1 MTALGLRSTS
11 QIHLLI
17 ADTEQMLCELLQ
29 IKFEDEGY
37 RVDIISDGQLAL
49 QRDLTVYSLILV
61 DLMDRP
67 FDGLQ
72 FTAALKGNPDTAGI
86 PVIIMSRQRTVDDV
100 VNALDMGA
108 DDFIPKPLSARE
120 LSARMRSVLRR
131 RRITNGA
138 PIHTVLSYR
147 GLRLDLEGG
156 TTTIDDEIIS
166 LTRTEFLIL
175 ALLMRH
181 TGTFY
186 DRASI
191 QREAWEN
198 EGSVSDRA
206 IDTNI
211 SRLRK
216 KLGHYGRNIV
226 NRHGYGYGFVE

>member
-138 PIHTVLSYR
+138 PIHIVLSYR